1 MNWKRTRKAK
11 IPSIRFQSKPRDTEA
26 ARVAPPDLLADVRV
40 RGGGRRRHT
49 HTHRCLRRAR
59 DGSSASRRGSGGGE
73 GAEAAVAAGSGYRG
87 GGNNKKIG
95 FGREFPGAIRFVFAS
110 FFFLVLSFSLFL
122 VDEMGVVVWW
132 RLEGG

>member
-87 GGNNKKIG
+87 IIKMG
-95 FGREFPGAIRFVFAS
+95 FGREFPGAIRFVFA
-110 FFFLVLSFSLFL
+110 FFFFWFCLSLSFLSTKWGWWC
-122 VDEMGVVVWW
+122 DGGWRGVMN
-132 RLEGG
+132 

>member
-87 GGNNKKIG
+87 GIIKKSG
-95 FGREFPGAIRFVFAS
+95 SGENFREQFVLFLL
-110 FFFLVLSFSLFL
+110 FFWFCLSLSFLSTKWGWWCGGGWR
-122 VDEMGVVVWW
+122 GVMN
-132 RLEGG
+132 